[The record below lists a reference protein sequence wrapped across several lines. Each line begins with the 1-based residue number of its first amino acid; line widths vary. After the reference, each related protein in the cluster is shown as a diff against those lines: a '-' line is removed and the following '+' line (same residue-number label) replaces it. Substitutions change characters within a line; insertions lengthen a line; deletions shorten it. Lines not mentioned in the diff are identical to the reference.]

1 MWLRQQS
8 RIYPKTNS
16 AKLSSDPIWNDGA
29 LGFFCTASP
38 QQQEDQEEEEQD
50 VIIMGSVPHPKM
62 GDEMYHVSYFIC
74 LLIVYIL

>member
-1 MWLRQQS
+1 MEPW
-8 RIYPKTNS
+8 
-16 AKLSSDPIWNDGA
+16 A
-29 LGFFCTASP
+29 FFCTASP

-50 VIIMGSVPHPKM
+50 VIITGSVPHPKM